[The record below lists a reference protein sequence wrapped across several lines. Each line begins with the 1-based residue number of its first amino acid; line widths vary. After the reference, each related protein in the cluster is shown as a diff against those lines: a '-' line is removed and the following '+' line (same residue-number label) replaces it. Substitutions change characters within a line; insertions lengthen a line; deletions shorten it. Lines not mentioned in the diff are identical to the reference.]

1 MNTTHIDI
9 STVEKNLGYVVARE
23 PEAALVFDGD
33 PDDIYDDTVRLVIK
47 TAREL
52 VALDQVATIDNIAS
66 ASGIPVTKLH
76 AWADACDRDMRRDWK
91 SYAKLITL
99 DAVRRGLQTL
109 GKDLHTDTSTMTNLF
124 AVEQLLKDTQTKL
137 MMMDNTRKNEL
148 LDVGEI
154 IDVYAARPEMR
165 IAPIATPYYEMNRI
179 FKGGLGR
186 KRMWVFSGPQ
196 KRGKTTLM
204 RNILLYMALN
214 GHRVAHIAHDGGD
227 KYDHAL
233 SYWAMLAHHYAT
245 QDERIPC
252 HALSKNSEEPIFL
265 FTDEYM
271 NAYAANMIDFDTIKI
286 DKRTIACI
294 DKARITLREL
304 TSKSDTGGAL
314 MMIDASDVN
323 GDLYELIRMLERIL
337 VTRGLG
343 AFGLDHIGQLQNNR
357 RNELEMMTEN
367 VRQIARFKNN
377 RGVPCMII
385 AQQTREGTDGEAAY
399 SAKLR
404 NLSTLEHECDGLMLV
419 HGDHT
424 MPNQTKV
431 SVKFNRGGKAG
442 MDIFLR
448 RYEDSG
454 LITEALR

>member
-1 MNTTHIDI
+1 VNTTHIDI
-9 STVEKNLGYVVARE
+9 DTVEKNLGYVVARE
-23 PEAALVFDGD
+23 PEAALVFDGE
-33 PDDIYDDTVRLVIK
+33 PDDIYDDTVRLVIQ

-52 VALDQVATIDNIAS
+52 VAQDQVATIENIAS
-66 ASGIPVTKLH
+66 ASGIAASKLR
-76 AWADACDRDMRRDWK
+76 AWADACDRQMRTDWK

-99 DAVRRGLQTL
+99 DAIRRRLQDL
-109 GKDLHTDTSTMTNLF
+109 GKQLHTETSTMTNLF
-124 AVEQLLKDTQTKL
+124 AVEQMLKDTQTKL
-137 MMMDNTRKNEL
+137 MVMDSGRRNEL

-154 IDVYAARPEMR
+154 IDVYAAKPEMR
-165 IAPIATPYYEMNRI
+165 IAPIATPYFEMNRV

-245 QDERIPC
+245 KDKSIPC
-252 HALSKNSEEPIFL
+252 HAISKNIEEPIFL

-271 NAYAANMIDFDTIKI
+271 NAYAAGTLDFDTLRI

-294 DKARITLREL
+294 DKARVTLREL

-367 VRQIARFKNN
+367 VRQIARFKNG

-385 AQQTREGTDGEAAY
+385 AQQTREGTDGEASY

-404 NLSTLEHECDGLMLV
+404 NLTTLEHECDGLMLV

-424 MPNQTKV
+424 MPDQTKV

-442 MDIFLR
+442 MDIFLH